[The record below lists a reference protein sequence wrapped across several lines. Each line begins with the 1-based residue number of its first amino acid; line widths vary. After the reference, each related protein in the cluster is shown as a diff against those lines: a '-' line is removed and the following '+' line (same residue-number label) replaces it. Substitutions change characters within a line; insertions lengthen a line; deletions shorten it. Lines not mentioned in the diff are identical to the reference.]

1 MNTFQSIILIGI
13 TGNIIIG
20 LLVWGSNPRR
30 KINQYFLSTTFL
42 IIFWLIWMFLI
53 TIQNDDSLLFA
64 TKQVDAAAVFLPLG
78 FFILCQVILEPK
90 LSVTQILYRLRYLI
104 IISVSLVFLCQT
116 KFFLKKAY
124 FDSSTG
130 TIPIADYG
138 LGFILYIAYFISST
152 IGMVLSIPKI
162 FKRTTGAQRQEGLFL
177 LLGWLIGFS
186 FGVVLFT
193 VSNLMGTQ
201 EATRFLPLF
210 PLVMNTVVAYGIA
223 TRRIHSVSVI
233 VQRIVVYILLAVY
246 LVITYM
252 TTEWLIR
259 VGFNYVI
266 SDTSYLSHLVAALVV
281 AFSMIPANSWI
292 HRFSYR
298 LFSSSNPFDMDRVLT
313 ESEVIL
319 QEVSTEVTLLAAFSD
334 FVTHVFQTTRV
345 VLLEK
350 NTDDSFSELC
360 SFPERN
366 KDEQVSLKQHSSLI
380 ELINRDRESFTTD
393 TLDRMRATPLIIKAR
408 HEIKTVGAAAVIGCF
423 LHNKLE
429 LIILLHPKINGSIYD
444 LREQQTLQR
453 LCNQLAVALENARLY
468 TAIQDGKIYNDIL
481 LDSLTSGI
489 IAINETRCI
498 TVFNHRAQLITRLND
513 DILNQ
518 PVEQLP
524 EELVDIV
531 NHIFDSDT
539 AVRDVDTFIE
549 TSEEWIPIRVSG
561 SVFHGYTGKQLGVL
575 LVFSDM
581 THLRKME
588 EKIRRTDR
596 LASIGTLSA
605 GMAHEIK
612 NPLVTVKTFTEL
624 LPEQYDDPEFRGTF
638 VDLVQQEVR
647 RIDSIVNRL
656 LNFARP
662 GKAALKPTKLHDVI
676 DNSIRLVEQQLNN
689 KSIHLNRQLKATS
702 DLVMADAEQINQALI
717 NLFMNAI
724 EAMSPNGTLTI
735 VTAQQENMLCID
747 ISDTGCGI
755 SEEQQKY
762 VFDPFFST
770 KERGVGL
777 GLSVSH
783 GIVNEHLGRISI
795 ESRKGEGTT
804 FHLELPLADEKE
816 EILSE

>member
-1 MNTFQSIILIGI
+1 MNTFQSIIFVTIA
-13 TGNIIIG
+13 GNAIVG
-20 LLVWGSNPRR
+20 LLVWLSNPER
-30 KINQYFLSTTFL
+30 KLNRYFLLTTFL
-42 IIFWLIWMFLI
+42 ITNWLSCMFVI
-53 TIQNDDSLLFA
+53 TFQAAENLLFW
-64 TKQVDAAAVFLPLG
+64 TRQVSAAAVFLPVG
-78 FFILCQVILEPK
+78 FFILQSVISSPEITLK
-90 LSVTQILYRLRYLI
+90 SLLYKIRYLLI
-104 IISVSLVFLCQT
+104 AAITVAVICQT
-116 KFFLKKAY
+116 KSFVTTTY
-124 FDSSTG
+124 FSNPSETV
-130 TIPIADYG
+130 PLSEYG
-138 LGFILYIAYFISST
+138 ATFIIYILYFCAMVVGMMIS
-152 IGMVLSIPKI
+152 VR
-162 FKRTTGAQRQEGLFL
+162 RTFLNSSGVQRIESQFL
-177 LLGWLIGFS
+177 LLGWLFSFS
-186 FGVVLFT
+186 FGLILYT
-193 VSNLMGTQ
+193 VSIIAGKQ
-201 EATRFLPLF
+201 EASRFLPLF
-210 PLVMNTVVAYGIA
+210 AFIMDGFVAYGIA
-223 TRRIHSVSVI
+223 TRRILSVSVFA
-233 VQRIVVYILLAVY
+233 QRFVAYILSAVY
-246 LVITYM
+246 LVIIYVAA
-252 TTEWLIR
+252 EWLIAT
-259 VGFNYVI
+259 GFNYVVP
-266 SDTSYLSHLVAALVV
+266 DTTYLSHLVAALAV
-281 AFSMIPANSWI
+281 AFSMIPAHNWVQ
-292 HRFSYR
+292 RFSCR
-298 LFSSSNPFDMDRVLT
+298 LFSTSNHFDADR
-313 ESEVIL
+313 IL
-319 QEVSTEVTLLAAFSD
+319 NEAELIFQEVSTEETLMESFSD
-334 FVTHVFQTTRV
+334 LISNAFRTTRM
-345 VLLEK
+345 VLLDLSNDGSYMERY
-350 NTDDSFSELC
+350 SY
-360 SFPERN
+360 PESNGTTQLRLH
-366 KDEQVSLKQHSSLI
+366 SGSSLI
-380 ELINRDRESFTTD
+380 HLINRDRQSFTAD
-393 TLDRMRATPLIIKAR
+393 TLERMRATPLVQQAR
-408 HEIKTVGAAAVIGCF
+408 QEMNESGAVIAIGCF
-423 LHNKLE
+423 LHKE
-429 LIILLHPKINGSIYD
+429 LKMVVLLYPKKSGSIYD
-444 LREQQTLQR
+444 LREQRTLER
-453 LCNQLAVALENARLY
+453 LCNQLCVALENAQLY
-468 TAIQDGKIYNDIL
+468 TKAQNSKIYNDIL

-498 TVFNHRAQLITRLND
+498 TVFNQCAQLITRLND

-539 AVRDVDTFIE
+539 AVRDVDTFIQ
-549 TSEEWIPIRVSG
+549 TSEERIPIRVSG

-624 LPEQYDDPEFRGTF
+624 LPEQYDNPEFRGTF

-662 GKAALKPTKLHDVI
+662 AKATLKPTKLHDVI

-724 EAMSPNGTLTI
+724 QAMSPNGTLTI
-735 VTAQQENMLCID
+735 VTAEQENMLCIAV
-747 ISDTGCGI
+747 SDTGCGI

-783 GIVNEHLGRISI
+783 GIINEHLGRISI
-795 ESRKGEGTT
+795 ESKKGEGTT